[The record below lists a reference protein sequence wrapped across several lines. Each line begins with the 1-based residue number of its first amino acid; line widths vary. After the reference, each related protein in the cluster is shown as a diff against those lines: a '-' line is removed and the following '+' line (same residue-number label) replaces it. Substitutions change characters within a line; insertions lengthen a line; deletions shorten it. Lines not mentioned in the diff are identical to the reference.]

1 MSLGDRRVHVL
12 RAIDELPPLNQVA
25 RHLLSLL
32 GDDRTSAGDLDRII
46 RNDQALT
53 ARVLKHA
60 NSSVFGKSRRISSLT
75 EAVVLMGD
83 ARLSDLV
90 LSAAV
95 DDVVGESGI
104 PGFSEVAWDHSID
117 CAAAAR
123 ALARFNGGI
132 DPDTAFVAGLM
143 HDIGLLVVAR
153 AAPVEMAELLA
164 ANPDDPLAAERRLLG
179 INHPQVGQRLLEKWN
194 LPGPLCEAVRLHHA
208 PHRKYVTVNPLVN
221 LVALA
226 DLLSTIDGA
235 ALYPAGTRAD
245 LFVLL
250 KLCGVTPER
259 LGALFEDLARSRD
272 EADRLLAAVR
282 GRGAR
287 AEAGAA
293 PHVIFS
299 VFATDA
305 LRREWYENV
314 LRHLGHAVVP
324 LGEDP
329 QAAPDGPAW
338 VVADLH
344 GASPDAR
351 ARVAA
356 WADRRGAS
364 VALVDTSLPDSPP
377 WRDAP
382 RLPMVLTNRAVA
394 ALESASA

>member
-132 DPDTAFVAGLM
+132 DP
-143 HDIGLLVVAR
+143 
-153 AAPVEMAELLA
+153 
-164 ANPDDPLAAERRLLG
+164 
-179 INHPQVGQRLLEKWN
+179 
-194 LPGPLCEAVRLHHA
+194 
-208 PHRKYVTVNPLVN
+208 
-221 LVALA
+221 
-226 DLLSTIDGA
+226 
-235 ALYPAGTRAD
+235 
-245 LFVLL
+245 
-250 KLCGVTPER
+250 
-259 LGALFEDLARSRD
+259 
-272 EADRLLAAVR
+272 
-282 GRGAR
+282 
-287 AEAGAA
+287 
-293 PHVIFS
+293 
-299 VFATDA
+299 
-305 LRREWYENV
+305 
-314 LRHLGHAVVP
+314 
-324 LGEDP
+324 
-329 QAAPDGPAW
+329 
-338 VVADLH
+338 
-344 GASPDAR
+344 
-351 ARVAA
+351 
-356 WADRRGAS
+356 
-364 VALVDTSLPDSPP
+364 
-377 WRDAP
+377 
-382 RLPMVLTNRAVA
+382 
-394 ALESASA
+394 